1 MFEDIKEIA
10 KKIIKSRLFMLSLIL
25 LILFV
30 VLVQRL
36 FSLQIIH
43 GQEYADNY
51 TLNVERETSTVGTR
65 GNIYDRNGKLLA
77 YNELSNSVTIED
89 SGYYSSD
96 RSKNARLNTEL
107 AEIIRIIE
115 GNGDA
120 LANDFSIQLNADGE
134 YEFTVSGT
142 ALTRFRADVYGYS
155 KTEDLKKNK
164 HKLGYEESEATAQ
177 QMIDFLR
184 SDKKFGIRLE
194 GTDTLSDI
202 DKRVGQQLYSRE
214 MAYKI
219 LVIRY
224 SINLN
229 SYKRYITTTIA
240 TGVSDKTV
248 ASIKENSDHLTGVAI
263 AEDTIRVYVDSEYF
277 SHIIGYTGK
286 ISQEEYD
293 ELSKGNE
300 DYTLTD
306 VIGKS
311 GIEQSMETTLQGT
324 KGYQKFYVDSVGRV
338 TEVIESTESKSGND
352 VYLSI
357 DSDLQKVVY
366 NLLEQEI
373 AGIVY
378 SKIENI
384 KEYYSDGKT
393 ASDIKIPIDD
403 VYFALINNNV
413 IDISH
418 FTKDNASGT
427 EREVYQTFLSKQ
439 ATVLS
444 ELRSQMSSGSP
455 TAYGALDDEQKVYMS
470 YVLTML
476 TNTGILN
483 KDSIVKDSEVYR
495 NWNREKI
502 SLAEY
507 LRYAISQEWIDIT
520 GFETNSK
527 YSDTMEIYEAL
538 LDYIEE
544 QLNTD
549 KTFSKKLYKYM
560 IRDNQIR
567 GRQLCLILFDQQV
580 LASNESDYAALSSG
594 AKDAYSFLK
603 EKIKNLEITPA
614 QLALDPCSGSC
625 VIVNPQTGELLACVT
640 YPGYDT
646 NRLANTM
653 DADYYNLLHDDLSS
667 PFYNNATQQKTAP
680 GSTFK
685 PVTATA
691 ALTEGYIST
700 GTTIV
705 DKGVFELVENGPK
718 CWIWPSGTHGQINVS
733 QAIRDSCNYF
743 FYTLGYNMS
752 LSGETYQE
760 QKGIEILTKYAQLY
774 GLGEKTGIE
783 IAESTSNISDEYPI
797 TSAIGQGNHSFTTI
811 ALARYTAAVAN
822 SGNVY
827 QLTLLDKV
835 TDSQGNVIE
844 DHGPQLLRSMDTVSS
859 SSWNAIHSGMRMVVE
874 NHKAFRSF
882 PESVAVAG
890 KTGTAQIVKTRPN
903 HALFIGYAPY
913 DNPTIALTTR
923 IAYGYTSAN
932 AAEVSRLILEYCF
945 GFATADQLLTGQAL
959 DVGGDNTNRF
969 TD

>member
-1 MFEDIKEIA
+1 MFEDFKEIA
-10 KKIIKSRLFMLSLIL
+10 KKIIKSRLFVLSLIVMVMFA
-25 LILFV
+25 I
-30 VLVQRL
+30 LVQRL
-36 FSLQIIH
+36 FSLQIVH

-51 TLNVERETSTVGTR
+51 TLNVERETYSYGTR

-89 SGYYSSD
+89 SGYYSGD
-96 RSKNARLNTEL
+96 RSKNAKLNAEL
-107 AEIIRIIE
+107 AEIIGIIE
-115 GNGDA
+115 AGGDTM
-120 LANDFSIQLNADGE
+120 ANDFYIRLNDDGA
-134 YEFTVSGT
+134 YEFSVSGT
-142 ALTRFRADVYGYS
+142 TLMRFRADVYGYT
-155 KTEDLKKNK
+155 KIDELKKNK
-164 HKLGYEESEATAQ
+164 HKLGYSEGEATAQ

-184 SDKKFGIRLE
+184 TDKKFGIRIE
-194 GTDTLSDI
+194 GTDTLSDT
-202 DKRVGQQLYSRE
+202 DKEVGQQLYSKE

-224 SINLN
+224 AMNLN
-229 SYKRYITTTIA
+229 SYKRYVTTTIA
-240 TGVSDKTV
+240 TGVSDRTV
-248 ASIKENSDHLTGVAI
+248 AAIKENSDHLTGVGI
-263 AEDTIRVYVDSEYF
+263 TEDTVRVYVDSEYF

-293 ELSKGNE
+293 ELSKENE
-300 DYTLTD
+300 NYTLTD
-306 VIGKS
+306 IIGKS

-338 TEVIESTESKSGND
+338 TELLESKEAQSGND

-384 KEYYSDGKT
+384 KEYQGGNS

-403 VYFALINNNV
+403 VYFALINNSV

-418 FTKDNASGT
+418 FAGDTASGT
-427 EREVYQTFLSKQ
+427 ERAVYQTFSNKQ
-439 ATVLS
+439 SSVLS
-444 ELRSQMSSGSP
+444 WLKSQLSSGNP
-455 TAYGALDDEQKVYMS
+455 AAYGELSDEQQVYMS

-476 TNTGILN
+476 AEKGILE
-483 KDSIVKDSEVYR
+483 KDSIDKESETYR
-495 NWNREKI
+495 NWSKEKI

-507 LRYAISQEWIDIT
+507 LRYAIAQEWIDIT
-520 GFETNSK
+520 GFETDSK
-527 YSDTMEIYEAL
+527 YSDTTEIYEAL
-538 LDYIEE
+538 LDYIET
-544 QLNTD
+544 QLNSD
-549 KTFSKKLYKYM
+549 KSFSKKIYKYL
-560 IRDNQIR
+560 IRDNQIS
-567 GRQLCLILFDQQV
+567 GRQLCLILFDQEV
-580 LASNESDYAALSSG
+580 LPYNEADYAALSNGSTG
-594 AKDAYSFLK
+594 AYSFLK

-625 VIVNPQTGELLACVT
+625 VIINPQTGELLACVT

-653 DADYYNLLHDDLSS
+653 DSDYYNLLHGDLSS

-705 DKGVFELVENGPK
+705 DKGVFELVDNGPK

-752 LSGETYQE
+752 LSGDTYQE
-760 QKGIEILTKYAQLY
+760 QKGIDILTEYAQLY

-783 IAESTSNISDEYPI
+783 IAESKSEISDEYPI
-797 TSAIGQGNHSFTTI
+797 TSAIGQGNHSYTTI

-827 QLTLLDKV
+827 RLTLLDKV

-844 DHGPQLLRSMDTVSS
+844 EYSPQLLRSMDTVSS
-859 SSWNAIHSGMRMVVE
+859 GTWDAIHSGMRMMVE
-874 NHKAFRSF
+874 NNKVFRNF
-882 PESVAVAG
+882 PDSVKVAG

-913 DNPTIALTTR
+913 ENPTIAMTTR
-923 IAYGYTSAN
+923 IAYGYTSSN
-932 AAEVSRLILEYCF
+932 AAEVSRMILEYCF
-945 GFATADQLLTGQAL
+945 GFATAEQLLSGQAI
-959 DVGGDNTNRF
+959 DVGDNTNSF